1 MMLGTHRFTG
11 LAKAVLAG
19 ALPLPGTA
27 THRGTLAGSMQ
38 RAPQNPAIR
47 AVIDTHPVST
57 AVSRGQQISR
67 PLPAKEAARWFVS
80 EMQSRELTGER
91 TWRALWDCYIW
102 FCEEEELVPLPE
114 TMKARFAHELSKF
127 CQRGQVRI
135 REGGKLRR
143 LTTYAVSDVEPA
155 YLMAVA

>member
-1 MMLGTHRFTG
+1 MLSTQRFTG
-11 LAKAVLAG
+11 LAKAVFAG
-19 ALPLPGTA
+19 ALLGSGSA
-27 THRGTLAGSMQ
+27 AHRGTLAGSVQ
-38 RAPQNPAIR
+38 RAPQNPAIP
-47 AVIDTHPVST
+47 AIIDTHPVST
-57 AVSRGQQISR
+57 AARRGQEIPR

-114 TMKARFAHELSKF
+114 TMKARFAHELSKL

-155 YLMAVA
+155 YLRTAA

>member
-1 MMLGTHRFTG
+1 MLATPRGFIGT
-11 LAKAVLAG
+11 AKAVLAG

-27 THRGTLAGSMQ
+27 AHRGTLAGSVQ

-47 AVIDTHPVST
+47 ALIDTHPVST
-57 AVSRGQQISR
+57 AASRGQEIPR

-114 TMKARFAHELSKF
+114 TMKARFAHELSKL

-155 YLMAVA
+155 YLRTAA

>member
-1 MMLGTHRFTG
+1 MLATPRGFIGT
-11 LAKAVLAG
+11 AKAVLAG
-19 ALPLPGTA
+19 ALPLPGSA
-27 THRGTLAGSMQ
+27 AHRGTLAGSVQ

-47 AVIDTHPVST
+47 ALIDTHPVST
-57 AVSRGQQISR
+57 AASRGQEIPR

-80 EMQSRELTGER
+80 EMQSRDLTGER

-102 FCEEEELVPLPE
+102 FCEEAELVPLPE
-114 TMKARFAHELSKF
+114 TMKARFAHELSKL

-155 YLMAVA
+155 YLRTAA

>member
-1 MMLGTHRFTG
+1 MLGTHRFTG
-11 LAKAVLAG
+11 LARAMFAG
-19 ALPLPGTA
+19 ANTWQSTGE
-27 THRGTLAGSMQ
+27 HRGTLAGRVQ
-38 RAPQNPAIR
+38 RPPPNPAIR
-47 AVIDTHPVST
+47 ALIATDPVSI
-57 AVSRGQQISR
+57 AVSRGQGIPR

-114 TMKARFAHELSKF
+114 TMKARFAHELSKL

-155 YLMAVA
+155 YLRAA